1 MGMLSFLGND
11 ISCVFRGTFSGN
23 KYEECIII
31 QQHLLTI
38 FLQTSFANTMP
49 VETLFL
55 TSLIIFPN
63 FAPLDHPLIQLSQ
76 KKLLF
81 ETAQNSLSRDFCGIF
96 HN

>member
-1 MGMLSFLGND
+1 MGMLFRLGND
-11 ISCVFRGTFSGN
+11 IFCVFCRTFSGK

-38 FLQTSFANTMP
+38 FLQTSSLNTVP

-63 FAPLDHPLIQLSQ
+63 FACLDYPLIQLSQ
-76 KKLLF
+76 
-81 ETAQNSLSRDFCGIF
+81 
-96 HN
+96 